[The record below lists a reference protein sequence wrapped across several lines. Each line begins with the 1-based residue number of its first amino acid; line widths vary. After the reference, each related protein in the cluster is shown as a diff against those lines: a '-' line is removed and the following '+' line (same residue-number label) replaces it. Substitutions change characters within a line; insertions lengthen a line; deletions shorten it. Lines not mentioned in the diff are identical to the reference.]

1 MKKLKNI
8 ILIDDNIHAN
18 YFNEIKLEQN
28 NACDKITIFMN
39 GKEALDYLITNKETD
54 VDLILLDINM
64 PVMNG
69 WQFLSNIERVWREI
83 DKSIPIFILSSSV
96 NTYDKQKS
104 AEYKSVKGFINKPL
118 NDNDL
123 KEMIDYVLQ

>member
-1 MKKLKNI
+1 MKKLNNI
-8 ILIDDNIHAN
+8 MLIDDNIHAN
-18 YFNEIKLEQN
+18 YFNEIKLQQN

-39 GKEALDYLITNKETD
+39 GKEALDYLVNNKETD

-83 DKSIPIFILSSSV
+83 EKSIPIFILSSSV

-104 AEYKSVKGFINKPL
+104 AEYESVKGFINKPL

>member
-8 ILIDDNIHAN
+8 MLIDDNIHAN
-18 YFNEIKLEQN
+18 YFNEIKLQQN

-39 GKEALDYLITNKETD
+39 GKEALDYLVTNKETD

-83 DKSIPIFILSSSV
+83 EKSIPIFILSSSV

>member
-1 MKKLKNI
+1 MKKLNNI
-8 ILIDDNIHAN
+8 MLIDDNIHAN

-39 GKEALDYLITNKETD
+39 GKEALDYLVNNKETD

-83 DKSIPIFILSSSV
+83 EKSIPIFILSSSV

-118 NDNDL
+118 ND
-123 KEMIDYVLQ
+123 KEHPQPRVFY

>member
-1 MKKLKNI
+1 MKKLNNI
-8 ILIDDNIHAN
+8 MLIDDNIHAN
-18 YFNEIKLEQN
+18 YFNEIKLQQN
-28 NACDKITIFMN
+28 DACDKITIFMN
-39 GKEALDYLITNKETD
+39 GKEALDYLVTNKETD

-83 DKSIPIFILSSSV
+83 EKSIPIFILSSSV
-96 NTYDKQKS
+96 NTYDKEKS

>member
-1 MKKLKNI
+1 MKKLNNI
-8 ILIDDNIHAN
+8 MLIDDNIHAN
-18 YFNEIKLEQN
+18 YFNEIKLQQN
-28 NACDKITIFMN
+28 DACDKITIFMN
-39 GKEALDYLITNKETD
+39 GKEALDYLVNNKETD

-83 DKSIPIFILSSSV
+83 EKSIPIFILSSSV
-96 NTYDKQKS
+96 NTYDKEKS

>member
-1 MKKLKNI
+1 MKKLNNI
-8 ILIDDNIHAN
+8 MLIDDNIHAN

-39 GKEALDYLITNKETD
+39 GKEALDYLVNNKETD

-83 DKSIPIFILSSSV
+83 EKSIPIFILSSSV

>member
-1 MKKLKNI
+1 M
-8 ILIDDNIHAN
+8 LIDDNIHSN

-69 WQFLSNIERVWREI
+69 WQFLSNIERVWRGI

-104 AEYKSVKGFINKPL
+104 AEYESVKGFINKPL

>member
-8 ILIDDNIHAN
+8 MLIDDNIHAN
-18 YFNEIKLEQN
+18 YFNEIKLQQN

-39 GKEALDYLITNKETD
+39 GKEALDYLVNNKETD

-104 AEYKSVKGFINKPL
+104 AEYKCVKGFINKPL

>member
-1 MKKLKNI
+1 MKKLNNI
-8 ILIDDNIHAN
+8 MLIDDNIHSN

-39 GKEALDYLITNKETD
+39 GKEALDYLVTNKETD

-118 NDNDL
+118 KDNDL

>member
-8 ILIDDNIHAN
+8 MLIDDNIHAN
-18 YFNEIKLEQN
+18 YFNEIKLQQN

-39 GKEALDYLITNKETD
+39 GKEALDYLVNNKETD

-104 AEYKSVKGFINKPL
+104 AEYESVKGFINKPL

>member
-1 MKKLKNI
+1 MKKLNNI
-8 ILIDDNIHAN
+8 MLIDDNIHSN

-39 GKEALDYLITNKETD
+39 GKEALDYLVTNKETD

-83 DKSIPIFILSSSV
+83 EKSIPIFILSSSV

>member
-1 MKKLKNI
+1 MKKLNNI
-8 ILIDDNIHAN
+8 MLIDDNIHAN

-39 GKEALDYLITNKETD
+39 GKEALDYLVTNKETD

-83 DKSIPIFILSSSV
+83 EKSIPIFILSSSV

>member
-1 MKKLKNI
+1 M
-8 ILIDDNIHAN
+8 LIDDNIHAN

-39 GKEALDYLITNKETD
+39 GKEALDYLITNKDTD

-69 WQFLSNIERVWREI
+69 WQFLKNIERVWREI
-83 DKSIPIFILSSSV
+83 DKKIPIFKLSSKV
-96 NTYDKQKS
+96 NTYEKQKS
-104 AEYKSVKGFINKPL
+104 AENESVKG
-118 NDNDL
+118 
-123 KEMIDYVLQ
+123 

>member
-18 YFNEIKLEQN
+18 YFNEIKLQQN

-39 GKEALDYLITNKETD
+39 GKEALDYLVNNKETD

-83 DKSIPIFILSSSV
+83 EKSIPIFILSSSV

-104 AEYKSVKGFINKPL
+104 AEYESVKGFINKPL

>member
-8 ILIDDNIHAN
+8 MLIDDNIHAN

>member
-8 ILIDDNIHAN
+8 MLIDDNIHAN
-18 YFNEIKLEQN
+18 YFNEIKLQQN

-39 GKEALDYLITNKETD
+39 GKEALDYLVTNEETD

-69 WQFLSNIERVWREI
+69 WQFLSNIERVWRELE
-83 DKSIPIFILSSSV
+83 KSIPIFILSSSV

-104 AEYKSVKGFINKPL
+104 AEYQSVKGFINKPL

-123 KEMIDYVLQ
+123 KEMIDFVLQ

>member
-1 MKKLKNI
+1 
-8 ILIDDNIHAN
+8 
-18 YFNEIKLEQN
+18 
-28 NACDKITIFMN
+28 MN

-118 NDNDL
+118 KDNDL